1 MKNTSGRGERRGR
14 VIRKKDGDSDII
26 EEMSQKRK
34 ERKRSTRRSKS
45 MPDDLTIDGII
56 SGLDIQEG
64 NDGVMTML
72 EKVSMHKF
80 METHSLIKSTSMGTE
95 TTLGEIKGRRKA
107 GKERSKR
114 ELKKL
119 TKNGGKRDGAV
130 IGGHRRITFLEDGDY
145 LSMTP
150 ERRNERPLP
159 A

>member
-1 MKNTSGRGERRGR
+1 
-14 VIRKKDGDSDII
+14 
-26 EEMSQKRK
+26 
-34 ERKRSTRRSKS
+34 
-45 MPDDLTIDGII
+45 
-56 SGLDIQEG
+56 
-64 NDGVMTML
+64 
-72 EKVSMHKF
+72 
-80 METHSLIKSTSMGTE
+80 MGTE

-150 ERRNERPLP
+150 ERRNDRPLP